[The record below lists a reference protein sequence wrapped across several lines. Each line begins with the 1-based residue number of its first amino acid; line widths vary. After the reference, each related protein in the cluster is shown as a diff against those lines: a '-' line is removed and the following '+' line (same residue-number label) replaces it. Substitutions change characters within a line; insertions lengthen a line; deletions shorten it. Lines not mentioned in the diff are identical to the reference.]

1 MRCDVG
7 IFFLA
12 PPAAGAGPSCG
23 QNIQRPQESLVTRR
37 RPRPR
42 RGSAAPVLPV
52 ALMQDNSEEKVQD
65 VDGSVDVAV
74 PEVSIAVAV
83 EAALQPKAVL
93 ELVQSFLAPSTELRS
108 VKLVDENDCGAPLE
122 VLHPSLGHDGGHALE
137 VWGGRKCRGAHI
149 HVATTGA

>member
-1 MRCDVG
+1 M
-7 IFFLA
+7 
-12 PPAAGAGPSCG
+12 
-23 QNIQRPQESLVTRR
+23 
-37 RPRPR
+37 
-42 RGSAAPVLPV
+42 LPV
-52 ALMQDNSEEKVQD
+52 ALIQDNSEEKVQD

-93 ELVQSFLAPSTELRS
+93 ELVQSFLAPRTELRS
-108 VKLVDENDCGAPLE
+108 VKLVDENDCGAPFE

-149 HVATTGA
+149 HVATTTTGA